1 MTGVPIGTFL
11 PNLRLLMN
19 DYLAD
24 LEAESIQITR
34 DAVTLS
40 NRPATIDQEDWVV
53 SFLWT
58 TRIARLCARV

>member
-1 MTGVPIGTFL
+1 
-11 PNLRLLMN
+11 MN

-58 TRIARLCARV
+58 TRIARQCARV